1 MNKNI
6 TLLLIGSL
14 LLSGVVLMNLSDSEN
29 HYSPRVQA
37 PNTAQGQFE
46 YIKMIR
52 NNVETGTVSA
62 EDIAKVQGQ
71 IAYERSVRNKTEWPL
86 EWEFSGPDNEGGR
99 TRCLVIDKDDPNVLY
114 TGGVSGM
121 VFKSSNRGGSWRSLT
136 MGDDNFG
143 IVSMAQLSDGSIL
156 YGTGEGGFTSG
167 NGNESTAGFDGTGIY
182 KSTDGETF
190 SLLPTT
196 TNFGY
201 VSMLTTHPT
210 QNLIFAGAASGLK
223 YSDDGGTTWNNIRG
237 GNCRDI
243 QFNSNGTILVTLN
256 TTVYRSTTPTDGNS
270 YNAVTDIPSAGN
282 TRVGVAWS
290 SSDPNYCYA
299 VTVGNVA
306 SAGLVPANSAGNGL
320 TGFYKSTDA
329 GLSWTKEV
337 NRSSRFFAPF
347 TNIGL
352 NTQGYYDLAI
362 AVHPTDKDRVFIGGI
377 EFAEWTD
384 AEGPKIV
391 GTKFGGPTNPFVLH
405 SDKHLIKFDVS
416 GSMPIMYVCTDGGIF
431 RSTNAEITNYKEI
444 NVGLTTTQFYGISA
458 SRTGRI
464 IGGTQDQRTML
475 ISKES
480 FPRKIG
486 EEIIGG
492 DGFQAEFS
500 EYNPNIAF
508 AESYNSSM
516 RRSTIGGKEMS
527 EIWDN
532 RIRKAFVSTNQPS
545 NIFNARMELWE
556 DPVMV
561 ARMKDSADYFTD
573 EQRLKMDSMM
583 QARLFLCM
591 DDGVYMCNNALKTA
605 FNDDNP
611 SDKDTRWFK
620 VSNITNV
627 GDMHASKDGN
637 SLFIGRNGSVHRV
650 DGFNSVQFDTVSIP
664 NYNDIDPALTSTD
677 ISGGLS
683 IGSRFVS
690 SVEVDPNNPNRVVV
704 TVGNYGYSS
713 YVYVTNNALD
723 ANPTWNSIQGNL
735 PQFPV
740 YHAVINIDDPDMII
754 LGTEYGMWVTQNGTS
769 STPTWVES
777 LQGSKA
783 NMPFPKVPVYTVY
796 QVEDRPWSG
805 PKIYAGTF
813 GMGIWETSSLLTNVK
828 RPKKSAPQVMLNAYP
843 NPANNFITLDTDI
856 KGNYT
861 ATIYNLSGKAVVTT
875 NGNSNGTIKLTTSEL
890 ISGNYF
896 VEVIGDNQKAVSKII
911 VQH

>member
-6 TLLLIGSL
+6 TLLLIGSFFL
-14 LLSGVVLMNLSDSEN
+14 TALAFINLSDSQN
-29 HYSPRVQA
+29 HYAPRVQA
-37 PNTAQGQFE
+37 PNSADGQFE
-46 YIKMIR
+46 YLKMIR

-62 EDIAKVQGQ
+62 EDIAKVKSQ
-71 IAYERSVRNKTEWPL
+71 IAYERTVRNKAEWPL
-86 EWEFSGPDNEGGR
+86 EWEFSGPDNSGGR

-121 VFKSSNRGGSWRSLT
+121 VFKSTNKGGSWRALT

-143 IVSMAQLSDGSIL
+143 VVSMAQLSDGSIL
-156 YGTGEGGFTSG
+156 YGTGEGGFVFGSG
-167 NGNESTAGFDGTGIY
+167 TENSGGFDGFGIY

-196 TNFGY
+196 TNLGY

-210 QNLIFAGAASGLK
+210 QDLVFAGSASGLR
-223 YSDDGGTTWNNIRG
+223 YSDDGGTSWKTIRG

-243 QFNSNGTILVTLN
+243 QFNSNGTILATIN
-256 TTVYRSTTPTDGNS
+256 TTVYRSTNPTDGNS
-270 YNAVTDIPSAGN
+270 YTAITDIPSAGN

-290 SSDPNYCYA
+290 MSDPNYCYA

-306 SAGLVPANSAGNGL
+306 SVGLVPASSAGNGL

-329 GLSWTKEV
+329 GLTWTKEV
-337 NRSSRFFAPF
+337 NKSSRFFAPF

-362 AVHPTDKDRVFIGGI
+362 AVHPTNKDRVFIGGI
-377 EFAEWTD
+377 EFAEWTEE
-384 AEGPKIV
+384 EGPKIV
-391 GTKFGGPTNPFVLH
+391 GSNFGGATNPFRIH

-416 GSMPIMYVCTDGGIF
+416 GAVPIMYVCTDGGVF
-431 RSTNAEITNYKEI
+431 RSTNADLNNYKEI

-464 IGGTQDQRTML
+464 VGGTQDQRTML

-486 EEIIGG
+486 QEIIPG
-492 DGFQAEFS
+492 DGFQSEIS
-500 EYNPNIAF
+500 EYNPNIVF
-508 AESYNSSM
+508 AEQYNSGM
-516 RRSTIGGKEMS
+516 YRSVTGGTEMTQ
-527 EIWDN
+527 IWDN
-532 RIRKAFVSTNQPS
+532 RIRKAFVSTNQAS
-545 NIFNARMELWE
+545 TIFNARMELWE
-556 DPVMV
+556 DPVLV

-583 QARLFLCM
+583 ESRFFLCM
-591 DDGVYMCNNALKTA
+591 DDGIYMCNNALKTA

-611 SDKDTRWFK
+611 SDEDTRWFK
-620 VSNITNV
+620 VSTITSV
-627 GDMHASKDGN
+627 GDMHVSKDGN
-637 SLFIGRNGSVHRV
+637 SLFVGRNGKVYRI
-650 DGFNSVQFDTVSIP
+650 DGFNNVQFDTINIP
-664 NYNDIDPALTSTD
+664 NYNDIDTALKAVD
-677 ISGGLS
+677 ISTGLN

-690 SVEVDPNNPNRVVV
+690 GVEVDPSNPNRVLV

-713 YVYVTNNALD
+713 YVYITENAMD
-723 ANPTWNSIQGNL
+723 DNPTWNSIQGNL

-740 YHAVINIDDPDMII
+740 YHAVINVDDPDMII
-754 LGTEYGMWVTQNGTS
+754 LGTEFGMWATQNGTS
-769 STPTWVES
+769 ATPTWVES
-777 LQGSKA
+777 LTGA
-783 NMPFPKVPVYTVY
+783 DPDMPFPKVPVFSVY
-796 QVEDRPWSG
+796 QVEDRPWTG
-805 PKIYAGTF
+805 PKIYAGTH
-813 GMGIWETSSLLTNVK
+813 GMGIWETSSLLTNIK
-828 RPKKSAPQVMLNAYP
+828 RPNKSAKRVLLNAYP
-843 NPANNFITLDTDI
+843 NPANNFVMLDTEI
-856 KGNYT
+856 KGAYT
-861 ATIYNLSGKAVVTT
+861 ATIYNLNGQAVLST
-875 NGNSNGTIKLTTSEL
+875 NGSSNGTIRLTTSQL